1 MLWLTLTISAPGVEN
16 RPIGFLTVTLLLWIV
31 VVDKGSVRVPTVT
44 YVGGR
49 FADMDL
55 GGQSGHF
62 GYGS

>member
-1 MLWLTLTISAPGVEN
+1 MVNVNHKRSGGL
-16 RPIGFLTVTLLLWIV
+16 RIGFWAVTLLLWIA

-55 GGQSGHF
+55 GDQSGHF

>member
-1 MLWLTLTISAPGVEN
+1 MVNVNHKRSGGL
-16 RPIGFLTVTLLLWIV
+16 RIGFWAVTLLLWIG
-31 VVDKGSVRVPTVT
+31 VVDKRSVRVPTVT

>member
-1 MLWLTLTISAPGVEN
+1 MVNVNHKRSGGL
-16 RPIGFLTVTLLLWIV
+16 RIGFLTVTLLLWIG
-31 VVDKGSVRVPTVT
+31 VVDKRSVRVPTVT

-49 FADMDL
+49 FRDMDL

>member
-1 MLWLTLTISAPGVEN
+1 MWKLALTL
-16 RPIGFLTVTLLLWIV
+16 RLWIA
-31 VVDKGSVRVPTVT
+31 VVDKRSVRVPAVT